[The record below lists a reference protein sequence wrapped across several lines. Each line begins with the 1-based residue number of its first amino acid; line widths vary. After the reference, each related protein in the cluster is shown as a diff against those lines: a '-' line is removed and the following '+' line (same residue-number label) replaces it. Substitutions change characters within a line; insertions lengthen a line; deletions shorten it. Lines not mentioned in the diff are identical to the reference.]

1 EARTQGRSQ
10 AGNPLKM
17 RTKGN
22 PKKEW
27 YWHQGTEYTEEG
39 WYQKDDYEL
48 TQLDYENGQVM
59 PAAAFYEFGMR
70 QIKADGSS
78 AGSGD
83 FYSEVDQ
90 QGYLTGKT
98 GHNPTYFELPWYIS
112 GPTKGPAAVKSLAAS
127 SKLGNLY
134 FRTKGLAYAYL

>member
-1 EARTQGRSQ
+1 YPFYSPYQFSGNRLIDMVELEGLEPAKPGSEEGEVQEARTQGRSQ

-59 PAAAFYEFGMR
+59 PAAAFYEF
-70 QIKADGSS
+70 
-78 AGSGD
+78 
-83 FYSEVDQ
+83 
-90 QGYLTGKT
+90 
-98 GHNPTYFELPWYIS
+98 
-112 GPTKGPAAVKSLAAS
+112 
-127 SKLGNLY
+127 
-134 FRTKGLAYAYL
+134 